1 MKRLLIIAILIS
13 YSVASFGVQLNYFY
27 CCGKLETVSL
37 TVNPKGN
44 DCTAKS
50 KKGCCDN
57 KTVTLKLKVDQK
69 SNDQAAFHFEAPL
82 SPAILHTDN
91 NFTVVNIA
99 TDGNINQLHKRPP
112 PDNLPSRN
120 ILFCVFRL

>member
-27 CCGKLETVSL
+27 CCGKLESVSL
-37 TVNPKGN
+37 TLKAEDNGCKGK
-44 DCTAKS
+44 TG
-50 KKGCCDN
+50 KGCCDN

-69 SNDQAAFHFEAPL
+69 DNDQAAFHFEAPI
-82 SPAILHTDN
+82 SPAIIYSDN
-91 NFTVVNIA
+91 YPT
-99 TDGNINQLHKRPP
+99 GNLTTSCSQNPLYKRPP

-120 ILFCVFRL
+120 ILFCVFRI